1 MQRKRGSE
9 RYFNGP
15 SSLWSEHLV
24 KVPLVDRASVP
35 LSHAPVGG
43 GPVRLIWEGQSHSVQ
58 QRIQENMTPR
68 EESYFGINIGE
79 PPPLR
84 FTIPSRTGDTFLTAA
99 DLH

>member
-79 PPPLR
+79 PPPSGS
-84 FTIPSRTGDTFLTAA
+84 PSPPGLGTLF
-99 DLH
+99 